1 MHPFLSLFTVAAA
14 TAVTLSVVPAASQML
29 PSPDWLITRN
39 STPVTIVLD
48 KETEELTIQNG
59 LVKLTFTTKPNCALV
74 GYKNLV
80 TDESVLRAVSPLADV
95 TLAGRRYDIGGLQGQ
110 PDRAFLRP
118 DWIKS
123 LTAIPSSFRFTGY
136 SISEP
141 KERFQWK
148 RTRPA
153 EDLPWPAPGKVLTL
167 HFAPPLAGDAPTITV
182 DVHYRLYEGQPLVC
196 KWITLTNHGMHPVR
210 VNSFTSEILAAV
222 EGESS
227 VGDPPDWR
235 LPNIGITTD
244 YSFGGDN
251 QADATHTVHWVADPQ
266 YTTQVNYELHTPCL
280 LEVRP
285 PLGPDTDI
293 PPHGAMETFRTWE
306 LLYDTTDRV
315 RKGLENCRMY
325 RTIAPW
331 TTENPLMLHLTST
344 TPDVVKTAI
353 DQAAECGF
361 EMVIFSFGSGLNME
375 DETAS
380 NIARF
385 REFADYAHSKG
396 LQIGGYSLLAS
407 RSIDAADDVINPKT
421 GKPGGAI
428 FGNSPCLC
436 SKWGIEYFQH
446 IKHFLTSTGFDL
458 LENDGSYP
466 GDVCASTTH
475 PGHHGLL
482 DSQWQQFWKIAH
494 FYRWCRE
501 RGIYLNVPD
510 WYFLQGSNKS
520 GMGYRETNWSL
531 PRDLQHLHARQNM
544 YDGTWNK
551 TPSMGWMFVPLVQYH
566 GGGAAATIE
575 PLHEHIDDYREHIM
589 DCLLYGV
596 QACYRGPRLYD
607 TPTVRKMVQTCVKF
621 FKKHRAILQ
630 SDIVHLR
637 RPDGEDWDGILH
649 VNPSLHECGLA
660 AFFNPLQ
667 HSITRTIQLPL
678 YYTGLTTSAMVSTEG
693 KRAKKYRLNRQFG
706 IAIEVTIPAHGFTW
720 CIITRPPKQ

>member
-1 MHPFLSLFTVAAA
+1 MHGLFSMFAFAAA
-14 TAVTLSVVPAASQML
+14 TVLSSSAFPAAAQML
-29 PSPDWLITRN
+29 PSPDWMVTPCAV
-39 STPVTIVLD
+39 PVTVAFNA
-48 KETEELTIQNG
+48 ETNQIELQNG
-59 LVKLTFTTKPNCALV
+59 LVHLSFTTKPDCAV
-74 GYKNLV
+74 VVYKNLV
-80 TDESVLRAVSPLADV
+80 TGNSLLRAVTPLASV
-95 TLAGRRYDIGGLQGQ
+95 TLDGTHYDVGGLQGQ
-110 PDRAFLRP
+110 PDRAFLRTQ
-118 DWIKS
+118 WISS
-123 LTAIPSSFRFTGY
+123 LSAIPSSFHFAGY
-136 SISEP
+136 TVSEP
-141 KERFQWK
+141 TERFPWK
-148 RTRPA
+148 HTRPA
-153 EDLPWPAPGKVLTL
+153 QDLPWPAPGKVLTL
-167 HFAPPLAGDAPTITV
+167 HFTPPSGEAPNVIV

-196 KWITLTNHGMHPVR
+196 KWITIINHGTKAVR
-210 VNSFTSEILAAV
+210 VNTFTSEILAAV

-227 VGDPPDWR
+227 VGDPPVWR
-235 LPNIGITTD
+235 LPNINVVTD

-251 QADATHTVHWVADPQ
+251 QADATHAVHWVPDTE

-280 LEVRP
+280 LKVRP

-293 PPHGAMETFRTWE
+293 PPHGVMESFRTWE
-306 LLYDTTDRV
+306 LNYDSTDRQ
-315 RKGLENCRMY
+315 RQGLETCRMY

-344 TPDVVKTAI
+344 DPALVKTAI
-353 DQAAECGF
+353 NQASQCGF

-375 DETAS
+375 DES
-380 NIARF
+380 PGNIARF
-385 REFADYAHSKG
+385 KGFADYAHSKG

-446 IKHFLTSTGFDL
+446 LKHFLTATGFDL

-482 DSQWQQFWKIAH
+482 DSQWQQFWKIAR

-520 GMGYRETNWSL
+520 AMGYRETNWSL
-531 PRDLQHLHARQNM
+531 PRELQHLHARQNM
-544 YDGTWNK
+544 FDGTWEK
-551 TPSMGWMFVPLVQYH
+551 SPSMGWMFVPLVEYQ

-575 PLHEHIDDYREHIM
+575 PLNEHIDDYREHLM

-607 TPTVRKMVQTCVKF
+607 SPTVRKMVQNSVAF
-621 FKKHRAILQ
+621 FKKYRAILQ
-630 SDIVHLR
+630 SDIIHLR

-649 VNPSLHECGLA
+649 VNPALHHCGLA
-660 AFFNPLQ
+660 AFFNPLA
-667 HSITRTIQLPL
+667 HDITRTINIPL
-678 YYTGLTTSAMVSTEG
+678 YYTGLTKSAMVSVDGE
-693 KRAKKYRLNRQFG
+693 RARKYVLNRQYG
-706 IAIEVTIPAHGFTW
+706 ITITITIPAHSLSW
-720 CIITRPPKQ
+720 CVITAGSKQ

>member
-1 MHPFLSLFTVAAA
+1 MNPLMSLLTAAAA
-14 TAVTLSVVPAASQML
+14 TVVACAALPAASQML
-29 PSPDWLITRN
+29 PSPDWMVTPCT
-39 STPVTIVLD
+39 TPVTVHLD
-48 KETEELTIQNG
+48 QDTRLLSIQNG
-59 LVKLTFTTKPNCALV
+59 LIELTFTTSPNCALV
-74 GYKNLV
+74 GFKNLV
-80 TDESVLRAVSPLADV
+80 TDESMLRAVSPLGDV
-95 TLAGRRYDIGGLQGQ
+95 TLAGNRYDIGGLQGQ
-110 PDRAFLRP
+110 PDRAFLRA
-118 DWIKS
+118 DWVKT
-123 LTAIPSSFRFTGY
+123 LTAIPSSFQYNGFTV
-136 SISEP
+136 SDP
-141 KERFQWK
+141 QERFPWK
-148 RTRPA
+148 ATRPA
-153 EDLPWPAPGKVLTL
+153 EHLPWPAPGKVLTL
-167 HFAPPLAGDAPTITV
+167 HFTPAPGQIQSVTV
-182 DVHYRLYEGQPLVC
+182 DVHYRLYVGQPLLC
-196 KWITLTNHGMHPVR
+196 KWITITNHGSDPVR
-210 VNSFTSEILAAV
+210 LNSFTSEILAAV

-227 VGDPPDWR
+227 VGDPPVWR
-235 LPNIGITTD
+235 LPNMNVTTD

-251 QADATHTVHWVADPQ
+251 QADATHTVHWVPDPQ
-266 YTTQVNYELHTPCL
+266 YTTQVNYELHTPCV

-293 PPHGAMETFRTWE
+293 PAHGSMETFRTWE
-306 LLYDTTDRV
+306 LLYDSTDRQ
-315 RKGLENCRMY
+315 RKGLETCRMY

-344 TPDVVKTAI
+344 DPTVVKTAI
-353 DQAAECGF
+353 DQAAQCGF

-375 DETAS
+375 DES
-380 NIARF
+380 PGNIARF
-385 REFADYAHSKG
+385 KEFADYAHQKG

-436 SKWGIEYFQH
+436 SAWGIAYFQH
-446 IKHFLTSTGFDL
+446 IKHFLSATGFDL

-494 FYRWCRE
+494 FYRWCRG

-575 PLHEHIDDYREHIM
+575 PLHEHIEDYREHLM

-607 TPTVRKMVQTCVKF
+607 TPTVRKMVQTCVSF
-621 FKKHRAILQ
+621 FKHHRAILQ
-630 SDIVHLR
+630 SDVIHLR

-649 VNPSLHECGLA
+649 VNPSLLECGLA
-660 AFFNPLQ
+660 AFFNPLS
-667 HSITRTIQLPL
+667 HSITRTIHLPL
-678 YYTGLTTSAMVSTEG
+678 YYTGLTKYAMVSLEG
-693 KRAKKYRLNRQFG
+693 KRAKKYTLNRQYS
-706 IAIEVTIPAHGFTW
+706 ITLQVTIPAHAFTW
-720 CIITRPPKQ
+720 CVITGVQKPS